1 MTHQPTDR
9 ETSVL
14 VTVMLMALA
23 MAAVES
29 FSTPARAGDPPT
41 QEEAIENLEQLLVEY
56 DEGTLNAHHA
66 HQGPTA
72 NVEADAIDP
81 ASLVSLRAE
90 ISALRAENAAL
101 REQNQEL
108 RLLCPSPIAVPDPVP
123 APATM
128 GPWLP

>member
-1 MTHQPTDR
+1 MSHQPTDR

-41 QEEAIENLEQLLVEY
+41 QEQAIENLEQLLVEY
-56 DEGTLNAHHA
+56 DEGTLNAPPS
-66 HQGPTA
+66 G
-72 NVEADAIDP
+72 ADQTGQIDP

-90 ISALRAENAAL
+90 IAALRAENAAL

-108 RLLCPSPIAVPDPVP
+108 RVLCPAPIAVPDPVP
-123 APATM
+123 ATM

>member
-14 VTVMLMALA
+14 VTVTIVMALA

-29 FSTPARAGDPPT
+29 LSTARADDTPPT
-41 QEEAIENLEQLLVEY
+41 QEQAIENLEQLLVEY

-66 HQGPTA
+66 QQQGPTA
-72 NVEADAIDP
+72 NVEADAINP

-90 ISALRAENAAL
+90 ITALRAENEAL
-101 REQNQEL
+101 REQNEEL
-108 RLLCPSPIAVPDPVP
+108 RVLCPAPIAVPEPV
-123 APATM
+123 PATM

>member
-14 VTVMLMALA
+14 VTVAIVMALA

-29 FSTPARAGDPPT
+29 LSTARADDTPPT
-41 QEEAIENLEQLLVEY
+41 QEQAIENLEQLLVEY

-66 HQGPTA
+66 QRPT
-72 NVEADAIDP
+72 VLEADAINP

-90 ISALRAENAAL
+90 IAALRAENEAL
-101 REQNQEL
+101 REQNEEL
-108 RLLCPSPIAVPDPVP
+108 RVLCPAPIAVPDPVP
-123 APATM
+123 ATM

>member
-1 MTHQPTDR
+1 MANDQR
-9 ETSVL
+9 ERLSVL
-14 VTVMLMALA
+14 VTVVLTALA

-41 QEEAIENLEQLLVEY
+41 QEQAIENLEQLLVEY
-56 DEGTLNAHHA
+56 DEQGTLN
-66 HQGPTA
+66 QPLIDDRG
-72 NVEADAIDP
+72 DQIDP

-90 ISALRAENAAL
+90 ITALRAENAAL

-108 RLLCPSPIAVPDPVP
+108 RVLCPAPIAVPDPVP
-123 APATM
+123 ATM